1 MAKDQI
7 DLSLSGSYD
16 RDQFLDTL
24 APLSIFVDSKFDITS
39 ASSGMIKAVD
49 NLKSGVDSAKFSRL
63 FVQKVRA
70 AYKSRRQ

>member
-7 DLSLSGSYD
+7 GLSLSGSYD

-49 NLKSGVDSAKFSRL
+49 NLKSGVDFSEIFQVIRP
-63 FVQKVRA
+63 KG
-70 AYKSRRQ
+70 KSGLQNL